1 MSDAGSSG
9 GDKPDT
15 EGEPPSIPKPDE
27 LLALHGVTRELFE
40 TLRGWFDVAD
50 RVSIDLVD
58 IDSAVTE
65 LGDPQMI
72 IALAMRKLQALRLLS
87 TPGVRTT
94 TDVVVAIVNDLE
106 RALLQAPV
114 MRLRLRAA
122 TTDWDAELARL
133 ATGESSSAVP
143 DDVDDR
149 DPDVDRFRMLHA
161 RIHQAALAVVQASD
175 GEVRVLE

>member
-1 MSDAGSSG
+1 MSDAGSSS
-9 GDKPDT
+9 GDRSEAED
-15 EGEPPSIPKPDE
+15 EPPAIPKPGE
-27 LLALHGVTRELFE
+27 LLALHGVTRELFD
-40 TLRGWFDVAD
+40 TLREWFDVPD
-50 RVSIDLVD
+50 RVTVDLAD

-114 MRLRLRAA
+114 MRLRVRAA
-122 TTDWDAELARL
+122 ATDWDAELARL
-133 ATGESSSAVP
+133 QTGESSTAIP
-143 DDVDDR
+143 DDVGDR
-149 DPDVDRFRMLHA
+149 DPEVDRFRMLHA

-175 GEVRVLE
+175 GEVRILE